1 MTNTLHRSG
10 NYENLSRDFI
20 VFALPCRGYN
30 TEGSVD
36 KLKSFLRMAVKYDP
50 VNLGDG
56 SSGGVFEPSKNL
68 KPTAHWNRTETLHWD
83 KVIEGVKSPGTVA
96 AVFDNE
102 QAVVSFLV
110 ELRQVDLGI
119 SINVSGLVDR
129 VCECAQAAGI
139 TRHSVEY
146 SLGFFDK
153 HNRLAERR
161 TLELATMCGHGMISP
176 AFAAKMVQMVKE
188 NRRTPVQATHTL
200 ARFCTCGI
208 FNPTRAEQLLED
220 SKQGG

>member
-10 NYENLSRDFI
+10 NYENLGNDFI

-30 TEGSVD
+30 TEGSVE
-36 KLKSFLRMAVKYDP
+36 KLRLFLRMAVKHRP

-56 SSGGVFEPSKNL
+56 SNGSIYQPSKHL
-68 KPTAHWNRTETLHWD
+68 KPTAHWTREESLHWEE
-83 KVIEGVKSPGTVA
+83 VIEGLKSPGTVA

-102 QAVVSFLV
+102 PAVVHFLE

-129 VCECAQAAGI
+129 ACECAQQAGI

-146 SLGFFDK
+146 SLGFMDQ
-153 HNRLAERR
+153 HNRLADRQ

-176 AFAAKMVQMVKE
+176 AFAAKMVEMVKE
-188 NRRTPVQATHTL
+188 NRRTPEQATRTL

-208 FNPTRAEQLLED
+208 FNPTRSEQLLE
-220 SKQGG
+220 KAKLGG